1 MEAPIEMATPD
12 AIVLGCSAGGLT
24 AMEVLFAGIDPALPQ
39 PIVVCC
45 HTGSSNVDL
54 MCELLAHHAT
64 LPVIEAQ
71 ERAPLHP
78 GTIHVAPSG
87 YHLLVE
93 ASHRFALSVDERVS
107 FARPSIDVLF
117 DSAAE
122 AYRESLLGILLTGA
136 NRDGAEGLARIRRY
150 GGLAIVQDP
159 DDAEVPA
166 MPRAALELAGAD
178 HCLPLTAIAP
188 LLNRLCLP

>member
-1 MEAPIEMATPD
+1 MATPQ
-12 AIVLGCSAGGLT
+12 AIVIGCSAGGLT
-24 AMEVLFAGIDPALPQ
+24 ALEALFAALLPVLPQ

-45 HTGSSNVDL
+45 HTGSATVDL
-54 MCELLAHHAT
+54 MCELLSRHAT
-64 LPVIEAQ
+64 LPVIEAR
-71 ERAPLHP
+71 ERAPLL
-78 GTIHVAPSG
+78 GGVIHVAPSG

-93 ASHRFALSVDERVS
+93 ANGRFALSVDERVS

-122 AYRESLLGILLTGA
+122 AYHDTLIGVLLTGA
-136 NRDGAEGLARIRRY
+136 NSDGAEGLDRIRRC

-159 DDAEVPA
+159 ADAEAPVMPA
-166 MPRAALELAGAD
+166 AALELAGAD
-178 HCLPLTAIAP
+178 HCLPLAAIAP